1 MEEYL
6 LVIEADVDY
15 VKAIVKD
22 TAGNERQRT
31 EKKLESNISD
41 AGWKEVDANEIWI
54 NTMYVILNLMK
65 NCSVSP
71 ESIQKINVVEKKE
84 TVVLWGKQS
93 GVPVFPA
100 VFKIS
105 QQFFSEKKE
114 WILKQAEK
122 VQGKDEIVIDTVAS
136 WIAYRLTGE
145 YTEKNILHSVKE
157 SYRIYGDTDPT
168 HFFGKKIPVIS
179 ILEGL

>member
-71 ESIQKINVVEKKE
+71 ESIQKINVVGKKE
-84 TVVLWGKQS
+84 TIVLWGTNHLTLE
-93 GVPVFPA
+93 
-100 VFKIS
+100 ITD
-105 QQFFSEKKE
+105 
-114 WILKQAEK
+114 QASPSFLNTLLGAMNHA
-122 VQGKDEIVIDTVAS
+122 Q
-136 WIAYRLTGE
+136 
-145 YTEKNILHSVKE
+145 
-157 SYRIYGDTDPT
+157 
-168 HFFGKKIPVIS
+168 
-179 ILEGL
+179 